1 MVDFLE
7 GNKKTIKDIYEPT
20 VDGGYRPWD
29 VEWRD
34 KYIYGTVKK
43 SWEEMTPQERRKEIS
58 DAEWRDK
65 YIYGRKEKSSG
76 EMKPE
81 ERVGEIKAQASSIR
95 NGFNYQKIS
104 RMNAQTFKHLG
115 SVELWRTG
123 CPNCGGG
130 LPAPENRETVKCLY
144 CGSDVSLHDL
154 QKAVNLKAK
163 LDNRSETRNNEAKL
177 DYKAAK
183 RNKNSSKGFD
193 FVDLLILGIFLL
205 GILCMAITYAF

>member
-1 MVDFLE
+1 MVDYL
-7 GNKKTIKDIYEPT
+7 GGKKKTIKDIYEPT

-34 KYIYGTVKK
+34 KYIYGTIKK

-65 YIYGRKEKSSG
+65 YIFGRKEKSSG
-76 EMKPE
+76 EMTAE
-81 ERVGEIKAQASSIR
+81 ERVGEIKAQASSIK
-95 NGFNYQKIS
+95 NGFKYQNIS
-104 RMNAQTFKHLG
+104 GNKAQTTKHSG
-115 SVELWRTG
+115 SVEYWRAG

-130 LPAPENRETVKCLY
+130 LPVPENRETVICLY

-154 QKAVNLKAK
+154 QKAVNLRAK
-163 LDNRSETRNNEAKL
+163 LDNRAETS
-177 DYKAAK
+177 
-183 RNKNSSKGFD
+183 NKKSSKGFD
-193 FVDLLILGIFLL
+193 FVDWLILGIFLL